1 MIKCYSISQSAL
13 YACTSRKKLAKLLY
27 YEPIKNFAIDDIIF
41 YCSFFIFPKK
51 IKRTAN

>member
-41 YCSFFIFPKK
+41 YCSFYIPKK